1 MFEKGDQVVFTHLYA
16 MAKPGT
22 TGTVVKVYHPAGHQE
37 QVRVDFGAN
46 LTGQRLRQTVPG
58 DVLEK
63 THD

>member
-46 LTGQRLRQTVPG
+46 LTGQRLANRAGGCVG
-58 DVLEK
+58 ENA
-63 THD
+63 